1 MTKVLDKIL
10 ESFYAKL
17 SESDAVNE
25 ATVTQLRT
33 LFGSEKKPK
42 PDDFVAIFEKAA
54 QEGTSRDSD

>member
-1 MTKVLDKIL
+1 MAKVLDKIL

-25 ATVTQLRT
+25 ATVTELRT
-33 LFGSEKKPK
+33 LFGSGKKPK

>member
-1 MTKVLDKIL
+1 MAKVLDKIL

-33 LFGSEKKPK
+33 LFGSAKKPK